1 MPDRSLKLDPA
12 ANTFL
17 GEPFKLKPLVS
28 EILRTKYCVPGS
40 IFLVEGVDRISV
52 SRSGRWQIIRLLLGD
67 GEVCIQAVIAP
78 DMHRFVTTGDI
89 ALGAY
94 VRCEKFDVKWKDV
107 GDESMVMLLVRDLI
121 TVGWNETYRALHKK
135 VEPLPQQ
142 IPAPALQ
149 AKSATQPK
157 PAPESEPKVNPVPD
171 QPELPEGPPK
181 PVFEDHM
188 EFDYVDEA
196 AAEEAFEA
204 FEELMNATRPKTP
217 QKAPPPKTS
226 ESPRKTVTL
235 PKLQTPTKA
244 TLWRKPRTPQRT
256 ETLQKPKTPQKAEP
270 SLKPR
275 TPQKVQAFQKPNTP
289 HKTEVPQRPSTPQRT
304 AIAQEAPTS
313 HQAIALPRD
322 WHNPQ
327 TPLKLTT
334 LRQIP
339 HLPYAQNWS
348 CNVLAIVSYLSDIEP
363 SSLPPYRQR
372 IARLADPSTSKQ
384 VHLTVFLDPE
394 AFTPHVGSAVLLA
407 GVKNHRFDGGSLKK
421 YESDRKDGRWW
432 FENPIEM
439 DWCDVEGINDWWA
452 QVTAATQG
460 RR

>member
-1 MPDRSLKLDPA
+1 MPERSLKLNSA

-17 GEPFKLKPLVS
+17 GEPFELKPLVS

-52 SRSGRWQIIRLLLGD
+52 SRSGRWQVIRLLLGD
-67 GEVCIQAVIAP
+67 GELCIQAIIAP
-78 DMHRFVTTGDI
+78 DMHRFITTGDI

-107 GDESMVMLLVRDLI
+107 GEDSMVMLLVRDLI
-121 TVGWNETYRALHKK
+121 TVGWNETYRALQKK
-135 VEPLPQQ
+135 DEPLPAQ

-149 AKSATQPK
+149 AKLAPQPK
-157 PAPESEPKVNPVPD
+157 PAPDSESEVKPGPSETKFPK
-171 QPELPEGPPK
+171 QPPK
-181 PVFEDHM
+181 SGFEDYM
-188 EFDYVDEA
+188 EFDDVDEA
-196 AAEEAFEA
+196 DAEEAFDA
-204 FEELMNATRPKTP
+204 FERLMNANRPKTP
-217 QKAPPPKTS
+217 QKPPPTRNA
-226 ESPRKTVTL
+226 ESPL
-235 PKLQTPTKA
+235 PKPHTPTKA
-244 TLWRKPRTPQRT
+244 TLWRKPRTPQKI
-256 ETLQKPKTPQKAEP
+256 ETLQRPKTTQKAEP
-270 SLKPR
+270 SVKPR
-275 TPQKVQAFQKPNTP
+275 TPQKVQALQKPNTP
-289 HKTEVPQRPSTPQRT
+289 QKNEVPRRPQTPQRT
-304 AIAQEAPTS
+304 VIAQETPTY

-363 SSLPPYRQR
+363 ASLPPYRQR
-372 IARLADPSTSKQ
+372 SVRLADPSTSKQ

-394 AFTPHVGSAVLLA
+394 NFTPRVGSAVLLV

>member
-1 MPDRSLKLDPA
+1 MPERSLKLNAA

-17 GEPFKLKPLVS
+17 GEPFELKPLVS
-28 EILRTKYCVPGS
+28 EILRTRYCVPGS

-52 SRSGRWQIIRLLLGD
+52 SRSGRWQVIRLLLGD
-67 GEVCIQAVIAP
+67 GEVCIQAILAP

-89 ALGAY
+89 AFGAY
-94 VRCEKFDVKWKDV
+94 VRCEKFDVNWKDV
-107 GDESMVMLLVRDLI
+107 GEQSMVMLLVRDLI
-121 TVGWNETYRALHKK
+121 TVGWNETYRALQKED
-135 VEPLPQQ
+135 EPLPQQ
-142 IPAPALQ
+142 VPAPALQ
-149 AKSATQPK
+149 AKLAPQPK
-157 PAPESEPKVNPVPD
+157 PAPEPEPEVRPALD
-171 QPELPEGPPK
+171 QPKLPKGPPK
-181 PVFEDHM
+181 PAFEDYL
-188 EFDYVDEA
+188 EFDDVDEA

-204 FEELMNATRPKTP
+204 FERLMNANRPKTP
-217 QKAPPPKTS
+217 QKAPPP
-226 ESPRKTVTL
+226 
-235 PKLQTPTKA
+235 
-244 TLWRKPRTPQRT
+244 
-256 ETLQKPKTPQKAEP
+256 PKTEPPGPQK
-270 SLKPR
+270 
-275 TPQKVQAFQKPNTP
+275 
-289 HKTEVPQRPSTPQRT
+289 TEIT
-304 AIAQEAPTS
+304 QETPTS

-327 TPLKLTT
+327 NPLKLTI

-348 CNVLAIVSYLSDIEP
+348 CNVLAIVSQLSAVEP

-372 IARLADPSTSKQ
+372 VARLADPSTSKQ

-394 AFTPHVGSAVLLA
+394 AFTPRVGSAVLLV

-421 YESDRKDGRWW
+421 YESDRKNGRWW